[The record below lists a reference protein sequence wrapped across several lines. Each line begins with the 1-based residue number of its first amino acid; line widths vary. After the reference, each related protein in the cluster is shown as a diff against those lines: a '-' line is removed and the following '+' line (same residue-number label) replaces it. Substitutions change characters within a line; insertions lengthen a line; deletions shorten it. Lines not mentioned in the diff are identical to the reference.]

1 MSAIVCGIHAVRLAL
16 KSGQVRRVWFDR
28 RRHDRRIDELRT
40 LAQKKGAA
48 VSEADPRELDRLAE
62 GVRHQGTVAE
72 VEGVAPR
79 TENQFEAWLA
89 EAVNPLILVLDGIG
103 DPRNL
108 GACLRAAD
116 GAGVDAV
123 VLPRRRTA
131 GLTPAARKTAAGAA
145 EALPIFTVTNL
156 ARALDAMGE
165 AGITRVGAAVDP
177 AAVPPWEADLGGP
190 LALVLGAEEAGLR
203 RLTRE
208 KLDAIVALPMA
219 GTVESLNVAVACGI
233 LLYET
238 RRQRNEARGVRHRT
252 PGKLV

>member
-1 MSAIVCGIHAVRLAL
+1 MSEIACGIHAVRLAL
-16 KSGQVRRVWFDR
+16 ASGQVHRLWLDR
-28 RRHDRRIDELRT
+28 RRRDRRIGELRA
-40 LAQKKGAA
+40 LAQSRGLA
-48 VSEADPRELDRLAE
+48 VAECDPSELDRLAE
-62 GVRHQGTVAE
+62 GVRHQGVVAE
-72 VEGVAPR
+72 IVGAAPR

-89 EAVNPLILVLDGIG
+89 ESRNPLVLVLDGIE

-116 GAGVDAV
+116 GAGVGAV
-123 VLPRRRTA
+123 VLPSRRAA

-156 ARALDAMGE
+156 ARALDAMGA
-165 AGITRVGAAVDP
+165 AGLARVGAVLDETAI
-177 AAVPPWEADLGGP
+177 APWETDLRGP

-208 KLDAIVALPMA
+208 KLDTFVALPMA
-219 GTVESLNVAVACGI
+219 GTVESLNVAVACGV

-238 RRQRNEARGVRHRT
+238 RRQRSVREA
-252 PGKLV
+252 